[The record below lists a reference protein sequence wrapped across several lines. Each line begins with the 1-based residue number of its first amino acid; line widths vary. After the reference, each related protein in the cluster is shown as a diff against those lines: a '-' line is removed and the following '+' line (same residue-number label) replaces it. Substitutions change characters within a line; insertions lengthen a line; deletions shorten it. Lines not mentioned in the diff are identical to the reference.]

1 MGGGWDITPHLF
13 FPLCTLKIF
22 LMLKVKFSIK
32 SQFQK
37 MSTLF
42 IFQNEDGNW
51 IDSYGFIKLYIH
63 IHIFQIGDGKK
74 EGRRDF
80 LKELDK

>member
-1 MGGGWDITPHLF
+1 
-13 FPLCTLKIF
+13 
-22 LMLKVKFSIK
+22 MLKVKFSIK

-42 IFQNEDGNW
+42 IFQNDEGNW

-80 LKELDK
+80 EGIRQIIT